1 MGAIPIAVIVVIT
14 LALVLGLGLLIF
26 TLMRRS
32 QEVVPRIADEDA
44 AHRDRIVAVDDEGR
58 PVTESEAGDQ
68 FRLVTLPALVRM
80 KLVGFRD
87 KDRTH
92 LRDLIELGLLNASW
106 CERLP
111 QALAARLQVLLENPE

>member
-44 AHRDRIVAVDDEGR
+44 AHHDRIVAVDDEGR
-58 PVTESEAGDQ
+58 PVTESEDGAE
-68 FRLVTLPALVRM
+68 PASRDD
-80 KLVGFRD
+80 VGFD
-87 KDRTH
+87 AALKEE
-92 LRDLIELGLLNASW
+92 LEELG
-106 CERLP
+106 R
-111 QALAARLQVLLENPE
+111 

>member
-58 PVTESEAGDQ
+58 PVTESEAGAE
-68 FRLVTLPALVRM
+68 PAP
-80 KLVGFRD
+80 RD
-87 KDRTH
+87 DAAFDAALKEELKD
-92 LRDLIELGLLNASW
+92 LG
-106 CERLP
+106 R
-111 QALAARLQVLLENPE
+111 